1 MKRTSYVLLA
11 LIAIFV
17 NSTAYGVEARVPT
30 VSITKALQNA
40 RSKDNFAALKSTK
53 FDVKQNKKDL
63 IRSWTI
69 KINKKRYFTNAL
81 LSIQNQM
88 WLEIK

>member
-1 MKRTSYVLLA
+1 MEREISKITRKVVKKV
-11 LIAIFV
+11 V
-17 NSTAYGVEARVPT
+17 NEEKKIVKHPFE
-30 VSITKALQNA
+30 I
-40 RSKDNFAALKSTK
+40 K

-69 KINKKRYFTNAL
+69 KINNRRFFTNAL

>member
-17 NSTAYGVEARVPT
+17 NSTAYGVEARGPT

-40 RSKDNFAALKSTK
+40 RSKDNFAAFKSTK
-53 FDVKQNKKDL
+53 FDVKQKVYNITYITKSGEVETLK
-63 IRSWTI
+63 IS
-69 KINKKRYFTNAL
+69 KINGK
-81 LSIQNQM
+81 
-88 WLEIK
+88 EIK